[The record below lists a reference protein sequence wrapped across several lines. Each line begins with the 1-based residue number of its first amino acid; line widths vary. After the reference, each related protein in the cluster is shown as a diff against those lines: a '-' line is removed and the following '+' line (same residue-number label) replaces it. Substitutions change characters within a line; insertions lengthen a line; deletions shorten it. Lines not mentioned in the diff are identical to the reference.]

1 MRYRATILSLVAIA
15 FVAVM
20 ILPALSVWIL
30 AAVSGIGEIWVLLA
44 VGLLLFAIK
53 RPKHNA
59 VSSFLATWREH
70 VRSS

>member
-44 VGLLLFAIK
+44 VGLLLFAIIFALLFVLP
-53 RPKHNA
+53 RFT
-59 VSSFLATWREH
+59 SR
-70 VRSS
+70 R